1 MSGPSRLDQNWQHLG
16 DVFRRLAMQKEC
28 RVEAGHTMPDH
39 VHMMIPPKYAVLQ
52 VMGYIE
58 GKSAIHLARGWREE
72 AQLRR
77 AALLG
82 SGILRLDRGRGD
94 QGINR

>member
-1 MSGPSRLDQNWQHLG
+1 
-16 DVFRRLAMQKEC
+16 
-28 RVEAGHTMPDH
+28 MPDH
-39 VHMMIPPKYAVLQ
+39 VHMTIPPKYAVLQ

-58 GKSAIHLARGWREE
+58 DKSAIHLARRWREE

-82 SGILRLDRGRGD
+82 SGILRLDRRSRRSGNKSVSRRPEEIWLD
-94 QGINR
+94 QMSM